1 MVQLQLGVPLPG
13 AVPFMLTP
21 KARRKVI
28 GSRRSREGTDN
39 TDTEF
44 ANHVAGRPE
53 YHAAQLEGY
62 ERQADHR
69 KPGIRAAALR
79 WAAELV
85 LGEAALVT
93 QEETLLQKQALALRG
108 PTPQSSPRS
117 PRRPSS

>member
-13 AVPFMLTP
+13 AVPFMLIP

-28 GSRRSREGTDN
+28 GKRSREGTDN

-62 ERQADHR
+62 DRQAGHR
-69 KPGIRAAALR
+69 KQRIRAAALR

-93 QEETLLQKQALALRG
+93 QEETLLQKQA
-108 PTPQSSPRS
+108 
-117 PRRPSS
+117 